1 MHFEWDDRKAAYNF
15 RKHRVSFEEASTVF
29 AGSLT
34 LSFDDPDHSVDEQ
47 RFITIGESDQGR
59 VLFVSHTDRDDTTR
73 IISAR
78 VATRRERQEY
88 ESER

>member
-1 MHFEWDDRKAAYNF
+1 MRFEWDDRKAAYNF
-15 RKHRVSFEEASTVF
+15 RKHRVSFEVASTVF
-29 AGSLT
+29 AGSLA
-34 LSFDDPDHSVDEQ
+34 LSFDDPDHSADEQ
-47 RFITIGESDQGR
+47 RLISIGESDQGR
-59 VLFVSHTDRDDTTR
+59 VLFVSHTDRNDTTR